1 MNNLQ
6 KYIDKGYNKIILIK
20 RIPFEIQNY
29 NKLKNT
35 LYKEFGFIIE
45 ETFDKTHFK
54 LTIYGPENSP
64 YENGIFEAEIS
75 ISKSYPFE
83 PLSLEFL
90 TKIFHQ
96 NISIQNGKTYLQISS
111 CWKPSYGLI
120 YMAIRTYLLLL
131 RDQFY
136 YFGVLNEN
144 AFIMTREKENYGDF
158 LLKVKEYIF
167 KYAKMNNEESE
178 KYKFFI
184 ENIKKER
191 EKAKE
196 ISKNNNCNYISIKYY
211 NLSVNMY
218 PNTIDVSVNMR
229 IMDVLEE
236 IMGSEN
242 KNFFFVIFLGQIIDS
257 RKTVKDACF
266 YNNCH
271 IFIIDEMIGIY

>member
-1 MNNLQ
+1 MDNLQ
-6 KYIDKGYNKIILIK
+6 NYINKGYNKIMFTK
-20 RIPFEIQNY
+20 RIPNEIQNY
-29 NKLKNT
+29 KKMENI

-45 ETFDKTHFK
+45 ETSDKTHFK
-54 LTIYGPENSP
+54 ITIFGPENSP

-75 ISKSYPFE
+75 ISKLYPLE

-96 NISIQNGKTYLQISS
+96 NISIKNGYAYLQINS

-120 YMAIRTYLLLL
+120 YIAIRTYLLLL

-167 KYAKMNNEESE
+167 KYAKMNKEENE
-178 KYKFFI
+178 KYKLFI

-196 ISKNNNCNYISIKYY
+196 ISKNNNNNYISINYY
-211 NLSVNMY
+211 NLSIIMN
-218 PNTIDVSVNMR
+218 PITIDVSVNMR
-229 IMDVLEE
+229 IMDILEQ

-242 KNFFFVIFLGQIIDS
+242 KNFYFVIFLGEVIDS
-257 RKTVKDACF
+257 RKTVKEAYF

-271 IFIIDEMIGIY
+271 IFIIDEMTGIY

>member
-6 KYIDKGYNKIILIK
+6 NYINKGYNKIMFTK
-20 RIPFEIQNY
+20 RIPNEIQNY
-29 NKLKNT
+29 KKMENI

-45 ETFDKTHFK
+45 ETSDKVHFK
-54 LTIYGPENSP
+54 ITIFGPENSP

-75 ISKSYPFE
+75 IPKLYPFE

-96 NISIQNGKTYLQISS
+96 NISIKNGYTYLQISS
-111 CWKPSYGLI
+111 CWKPSYGLV

-144 AFIMTREKENYGDF
+144 AFKMTREKENYGDF
-158 LLKVKEYIF
+158 LLKVKEYIL

-178 KYKFFI
+178 KYKYFI
-184 ENIKKER
+184 ENIQKER

-196 ISKNNNCNYISIKYY
+196 ISKSNNNNYISINYY
-211 NLSVNMY
+211 NLCVNMN
-218 PNTIDVSVNMR
+218 PITINVSVNMR
-229 IMDVLEE
+229 IMDILEQ

-242 KNFFFVIFLGQIIDS
+242 KNFYFVIFLGEVIDS
-257 RKTVKDACF
+257 RKTVKEAYF

>member
-6 KYIDKGYNKIILIK
+6 NYINKGYNKLVLTK
-20 RIPFEIQNY
+20 RIPYEMQNY
-29 NKLKNT
+29 KKIENI
-35 LYKEFGFIIE
+35 LYNEFGFIIE
-45 ETFDKTHFK
+45 ETSDKTHFK
-54 LTIYGPENSP
+54 ITIFGPENSP

-75 ISKSYPFE
+75 IPKLYPFE

-96 NISIQNGKTYLQISS
+96 NISIKNGYTYLQISS
-111 CWKPSYGLI
+111 CWKPSYGLV

-158 LLKVKEYIF
+158 LLKVKEYIL

-178 KYKFFI
+178 KYKYFI

-196 ISKNNNCNYISIKYY
+196 ISKSNNNNYISINYY
-211 NLSVNMY
+211 NLCVNMN
-218 PNTIDVSVNMR
+218 PITINVSVNMR
-229 IMDVLEE
+229 IMDILEQ

-242 KNFFFVIFLGQIIDS
+242 KNFYFVIFLGQVIDS
-257 RKTVKDACF
+257 RKTVKEAYF

>member
-167 KYAKMNNEESE
+167 KYAKMNNKESE